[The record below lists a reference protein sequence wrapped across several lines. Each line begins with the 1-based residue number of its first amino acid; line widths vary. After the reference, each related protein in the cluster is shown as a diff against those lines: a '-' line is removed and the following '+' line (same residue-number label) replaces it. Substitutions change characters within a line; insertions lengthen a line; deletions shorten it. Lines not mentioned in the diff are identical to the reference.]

1 MITINL
7 TIRLQSPNVKEH
19 WTQTH
24 KRNKRYSQSV
34 KFLLQTNSEAQNL
47 KQKLKEMSTHQTTNR
62 LEIKAI
68 SVSLTRFGR
77 KMDYDNYVYG
87 CKPIRDA
94 ICSWFFPQLKPGHA
108 DGLDI
113 FTFNY
118 YQHPGKPK
126 LTIEVTHV

>member
-1 MITINL
+1 MIQINL
-7 TIRLQSPNVKEH
+7 PIRLQSPNVKEH

-24 KRNKRYSQSV
+24 KRNKRYSQAV

-47 KQKLKEMSTHQTTNR
+47 RQKLKEMSPYHQHLTK
-62 LEIKAI
+62 EIKAI

-77 KMDYDNYVYG
+77 KMDFDNYVYG

-94 ICSWFFPQLKPGHA
+94 ICSWFFSQLKPGQA

-113 FTFNY
+113 FIFNY
-118 YQHPGKPK
+118 YQHPGKSQ
-126 LTIEVTHV
+126 LTIEVTYV

>member
-1 MITINL
+1 MIQINL
-7 TIRLQSPNVKEH
+7 PIRLQSPNVKEH

-47 KQKLKEMSTHQTTNR
+47 RQKLKEMSTHQIRNTQ
-62 LEIKAI
+62 EIKAI
-68 SVSLTRFGR
+68 SVSLTKYGR
-77 KMDYDNYVYG
+77 KFDFDNFVYS
-87 CKPIRDA
+87 CKAIRDS
-94 ICSWFFPQLKPGHA
+94 ICSWFFPQLKPGQA

-118 YQHPGKPK
+118 YQHPGKSK